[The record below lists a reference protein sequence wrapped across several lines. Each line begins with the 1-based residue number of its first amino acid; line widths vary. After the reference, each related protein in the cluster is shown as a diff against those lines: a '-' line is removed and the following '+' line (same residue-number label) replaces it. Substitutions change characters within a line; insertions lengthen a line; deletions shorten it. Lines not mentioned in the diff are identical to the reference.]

1 MQSLGQGS
9 SQSSAKCGTLCRGL
23 DYSGKARSINT
34 FANHQTEVNIDKTV
48 WSLDLSDLDAGQ
60 TPTLGRWPNPNTW
73 TRAKPRQHLDW
84 LGCWPNPDMWTLAKP
99 LQHFVWLG
107 RWSNQ
112 RHETIWSYQVKVVAC
127 QVRYGYSPLSKFCF
141 LKFKRNFA
149 FAKFRLNFKK
159 LLPGQPYFPIP
170 KKKRLGK
177 LQKRRQESGS
187 LQSKLLPNQFQP
199 TPQIDKPY
207 KLDDLS
213 NWLNKSSSRKAES
226 QLIAVW

>member
-84 LGCWPNPDMWTLAKP
+84 LGCWPNPDTWTLAKP
-99 LQHFVWLG
+99 QHLDAGQTPTTFGLTWMLAKPRHVDAGQTPTTFCLTWTLVKPTTWDYLELSSQSRSLSSQIWL
-107 RWSNQ
+107 
-112 RHETIWSYQVKVVAC
+112 
-127 QVRYGYSPLSKFCF
+127 
-141 LKFKRNFA
+141 
-149 FAKFRLNFKK
+149 
-159 LLPGQPYFPIP
+159 
-170 KKKRLGK
+170 
-177 LQKRRQESGS
+177 
-187 LQSKLLPNQFQP
+187 
-199 TPQIDKPY
+199 
-207 KLDDLS
+207 
-213 NWLNKSSSRKAES
+213 
-226 QLIAVW
+226 